1 MIGIGR
7 WCRLVLIG
15 LPFAWLG
22 LFFLLPLLIVVK
34 ISLARSAIGIPPYTP
49 LLLDDGSGLKIQA
62 TLANFAFLASDD
74 LYLRAYLGA
83 LGNAALATALCLA
96 LGYPI
101 SYAIARSPGRW
112 RLILLFLVMLPFWTS
127 FLIRVYAWIAILK
140 PNGLLNQLLI
150 AIGLITTPL
159 PLLNNAFSV
168 ELGLVYSYLPFMI
181 LPLYGSL
188 TALDESLLE
197 AAADLG
203 ARPIR
208 AFLGVTLPLSL
219 PGIAAGS
226 LLVLIPAIGEF
237 VIPDLLGGAD
247 TLMIG
252 KVLWDEFFNNRDWP
266 VASAVAVVLVLYSFN
281 ASRLVTVWAGFSTRW
296 YGELAKNEGFRAAAL
311 TSLEVAL
318 MAASLALVLGT
329 FAGFSM
335 ARFSRFPGRSLFG
348 FALMA
353 PLVVPEVILGL
364 SLLLMFVAGESVVG
378 WPQGRGIVTITIA
391 HATFG
396 ACFVSVLVRAQL
408 AGFDRA
414 LEEAALDLGAR
425 PWTVLARITLPG
437 ISPALVSG
445 WLLAFTL
452 SLDDLVIASFVTGPS
467 ATTLPMMVFSSV
479 RLGVSPEVNALA
491 SLFLAVVFVL
501 VSLAFWLMARAER
514 RRIIS

>member
-7 WCRLVLIG
+7 WGRLALII

-22 LFFLLPLLIVVK
+22 LFFLFPLLIVAK
-34 ISLARSAIGIPPYTP
+34 ISLARNAIGIPPYSP
-49 LLLDDGSGLKIQA
+49 LFFDDGSGLKIQA
-62 TLANFAFLASDD
+62 TLANFALLASDD

-83 LGNAALATALCLA
+83 LGNAALATVLCLA

-101 SYAIARSPGRW
+101 AYAIARSPGRW
-112 RLILLFLVMLPFWTS
+112 RLLLLFLVMLPFWTS

-266 VASAVAVVLVLYSFN
+266 VASAVAVVLV
-281 ASRLVTVWAGFSTRW
+281 
-296 YGELAKNEGFRAAAL
+296 AAL
-311 TSLEVAL
+311 AI
-318 MAASLALVLGT
+318 
-329 FAGFSM
+329 
-335 ARFSRFPGRSLFG
+335 P
-348 FALMA
+348 
-353 PLVVPEVILGL
+353 I
-364 SLLLMFVAGESVVG
+364 
-378 WPQGRGIVTITIA
+378 
-391 HATFG
+391 
-396 ACFVSVLVRAQL
+396 
-408 AGFDRA
+408 
-414 LEEAALDLGAR
+414 
-425 PWTVLARITLPG
+425 
-437 ISPALVSG
+437 
-445 WLLAFTL
+445 LLAQK
-452 SLDDLVIASFVTGPS
+452 
-467 ATTLPMMVFSSV
+467 
-479 RLGVSPEVNALA
+479 
-491 SLFLAVVFVL
+491 FLAQ
-501 VSLAFWLMARAER
+501 ER
-514 RRIIS
+514 RA